1 MNNIAKIIATSAI
14 AALAIAANA
23 QVTGRSF
30 SYISTDFTSID
41 ASSAGN
47 VDLRARTVV
56 DVLPYLY
63 ISGNL
68 GAEWT
73 VDGWGTGIDSKTESI
88 KFFHNETLTLDL
100 EYFGNPTK
108 TEGTKTGDM
117 EVELEAELSFFN
129 DQTGDTLFAS
139 GFVPAQKLNDIF
151 NPAGPSFQV
160 AQTGGLLRLDLGRK
174 ISIKPEVGPG
184 RYENV
189 GVISVNRN

>member
-23 QVTGRSF
+23 QVKGRSF

-41 ASSAGN
+41 ASFAGN

-68 GAEWT
+68 GAVWM
-73 VDGWGTGIDSKTESI
+73 VDGWGTGIDSQTESI
-88 KFFHNETLTLDL
+88 RFFHNETLTLDL
-100 EYFGNPTK
+100 ENFGNPTK
-108 TEGTKTGDM
+108 IKGTETGDQ
-117 EVELEAELSFFN
+117 EVQLEAELSFFN
-129 DQTGDTLFAS
+129 EQLGEKLWNS
-139 GFVPAQKLNDIF
+139 GMVPAEKLNGIF

-160 AQTGGLLRLDLGRK
+160 AQTGGLLRVDLGRK

-184 RYENV
+184 IYENV

>member
-1 MNNIAKIIATSAI
+1 MNKIARILATSAL

-30 SYISTDFTSID
+30 DYKSTDAISQDF
-41 ASSAGN
+41 SAARS
-47 VDLRARTVV
+47 VDLKARTVV
-56 DVLPYLY
+56 YVLPYLY

-73 VDGWGTGIDSKTESI
+73 VDGWGTGIDSKTETI

-108 TEGTKTGDM
+108 TEGTKTGDQ
-117 EVELEAELSFFN
+117 EVALEAGLTFFN
-129 DQTGDTLFAS
+129 DQTGDALFES
-139 GFVPAQKLNDIF
+139 GFVAAEKLNDIF

-160 AQTGGLLRLDLGRK
+160 AKTGGLLRVDLGRK

>member
-23 QVTGRSF
+23 QVKGRSF
-30 SYISTDFTSID
+30 DYKSTDAISQDF
-41 ASSAGN
+41 SSARS
-47 VDLRARTVV
+47 VDLKARTVV
-56 DVLPYLY
+56 YVLPYLY

-100 EYFGNPTK
+100 EYFGNPKK
-108 TEGTKTGDM
+108 TDGTKTGDQ
-117 EVELEAELSFFN
+117 EVQLEAELSFFN
-129 DQTGDTLFAS
+129 SQTETELFKS
-139 GFVPAQKLNDIF
+139 GMVPAEKLNGIF

-160 AQTGGLLRLDLGRK
+160 AKTGGLLRVDLGRK

-189 GVISVNRN
+189 GLISVNRN